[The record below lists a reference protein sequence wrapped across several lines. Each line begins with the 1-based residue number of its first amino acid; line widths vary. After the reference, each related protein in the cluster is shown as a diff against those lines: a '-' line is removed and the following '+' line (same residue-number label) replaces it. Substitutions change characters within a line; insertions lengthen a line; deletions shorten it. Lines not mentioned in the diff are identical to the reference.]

1 MHFGGASAALDRG
14 LRVFPVS
21 MLATMS
27 RLEAKP
33 ADADALMNDGDG
45 DDEADARRYA
55 ATDAALIMDAQQA
68 WARQQERNLARQ
80 RICLQERTGIRFMPP
95 PMEEAST
102 GGGKGKAA
110 AKARREAAE
119 QALRAAEQAQTS
131 VRFIFPADGVVVQTL
146 FHRKERLSAVFAFV
160 DALLD
165 KQQQQQQPSA
175 EAASDAEPSAARRSY
190 YLRLPPAQMLRDPR
204 AHAADASEQPAAA
217 AADESPMIE
226 SVGLIAFV
234 NLHFNLEAASSAS
247 SAPATDA
254 PADGDAPAAA
264 AVLDASVLARMEQA
278 AAASA
283 ADSAS

>member
-27 RLEAKP
+27 RLEARP
-33 ADADALMNDGDG
+33 ADADALMNDDG
-45 DDEADARRYA
+45 DDEAEARRYA
-55 ATDAALIMDAQQA
+55 STDAALIMDAQQA

-80 RICLQERTGIRFMPP
+80 RIRLQERTGIRFMPP
-95 PMEEAST
+95 PTEDGSKSSGT
-102 GGGKGKAA
+102 GKAA

-165 KQQQQQQPSA
+165 KQQQSPSA
-175 EAASDAEPSAARRSY
+175 EATAGAESSVVRRSY

-204 AHAADASEQPAAA
+204 THAAESSEQSA

-234 NLHFNLEAASSAS
+234 NLHFNLEVASLA
-247 SAPATDA
+247 ATDA
-254 PADGDAPAAA
+254 SADGDATAAA

-283 ADSAS
+283 VDTAP